1 MRPDKTCSDF
11 VIVGGVAAGPK
22 TAAVL
27 ARRLP
32 NASITLFQKGE
43 RLSYAACGL
52 PYFAS
57 GDIDSIDSLMRTSY
71 GVLRDRR
78 FFRNTKGFSVFTGA
92 EIIRIDRK
100 KKTVTVKDVEAG
112 ETYNHGYGKL
122 VLATGARPNH
132 PPFPVPD
139 SPLVRHFTTP
149 DDALQFRS
157 LAEKGRIGKASI
169 VGGGFIG
176 CEVAEASGGIW
187 GIETTLF
194 EKEDNILP
202 HIFDPEIA
210 AIVEGELSRKGVVVK
225 TATEMIKVASGVD
238 SPLELH
244 LSDGATVPTDY
255 LFLCLGVSPESGLA
269 KEAGLE
275 IGNSGGIKINRYLQT
290 SDPDIYA
297 GGDCIESVHR
307 LTGAPVFLPMGSL
320 ANRHGWVIAENLAGN
335 PTEFEGVLGAFLVKI
350 FDLNVGAVGLSETSA
365 RKSGLD
371 ADSVIGSFSDKPDY
385 YPESKTV
392 TAKMV
397 YKKSDGRLLGLQV
410 VGAGDIC
417 RRIDVFSSFLSS
429 KAAIRDLLSFE
440 HGYAPPYSESLDPLH
455 HLASLALA
463 QERGLKIL
471 SPSQGSCGDSLCLDV
486 REESEFMMDKVERG
500 VDLAPEILNI
510 PLGSLRDRLAELPR
524 DQRIVVVCKRGPRS
538 YQAALILTAA
548 GFKDVAIL
556 GGGVQGLL

>member
-1 MRPDKTCSDF
+1 MRPDKTYSDF

-32 NASITLFQKGE
+32 NASITLFQKGA
-43 RLSYAACGL
+43 RLSYATCGL

-71 GVLRDRR
+71 GVLRDRH
-78 FFRNTKGFSVFTGA
+78 FFRDTKGFSVFTGA

-100 KKTVTVKDVEAG
+100 KKTVTVKDIEAG

-157 LAEKGRIGKASI
+157 LAEKGKIGKASI

-202 HIFDPEIA
+202 YIFDPEIA
-210 AIVEGELSRKGVVVK
+210 AIVERELSRKGVVVK
-225 TATEMIKVASGVD
+225 TATEMIKVTPGVD

-269 KEAGLE
+269 KEAGLD

-297 GGDCIESVHR
+297 GGDCIESAHR
-307 LTGAPVFLPMGSL
+307 LTGAPIFLPMGSL

-335 PTEFEGVLGAFLVKI
+335 PTEFEGVLGAFLVKV
-350 FDLNVGAVGLSETSA
+350 FDLNLGAVGLSETSA
-365 RKSGLD
+365 LKSGLEV
-371 ADSVIGSFSDKPDY
+371 DSVIGSFSDKPDF

-397 YKKSDGRLLGLQV
+397 FEKPGGRLLGLQV

-417 RRIDVFSSFLSS
+417 RRIDVFSSFLSTG
-429 KAAIRDLLSFE
+429 AVVNDLLSFE

-455 HLASLALA
+455 HLASLARA
-463 QERGLKIL
+463 QKRGMKIL
-471 SPSQGSCGDSLCLDV
+471 SPFDGSRGNSLCLDV
-486 REESEFMMDKVERG
+486 REESEFVMDKVGQEVG
-500 VDLAPEILNI
+500 LAQEVLNI
-510 PLGSLRDRLAELPR
+510 PLGSLRARLEELPR
-524 DQRIVVVCKRGPRS
+524 ERKIIIVCKRGPRS

-556 GGGVQGLL
+556 GGGVQGWL